1 MPEQAEE
8 AVRHFFRKGNL
19 IALRELALRRTAER
33 VDAQMRVYMHEHAI
47 GRAWP
52 PAERLLVCISPG
64 PESARLVRAAK
75 RMADRL
81 GAPWVAA
88 YVETPAQLRLPAE
101 VRDRVTQTLR
111 LGGQPRARTRPPPR
125 RATRDE

>member
-47 GRAWP
+47 GKSWP
-52 PAERLLVCISPG
+52 TAERLLVCISPG
-64 PESARLVRAAK
+64 PESARLVRAGK
-75 RMADRL
+75 RMAHRL
-81 GAPWVAA
+81 RAPLVPPYVA
-88 YVETPAQLRLPAE
+88 TPP
-101 VRDRVTQTLR
+101 
-111 LGGQPRARTRPPPR
+111 QPRPPGHGRHPGTPTIRPAPPHR
-125 RATRDE
+125 GETG